1 MIVRARAKEEKKLED
16 ISAKHW
22 MQGHACCTNR
32 EYKTGW
38 SEMREW
44 HSLIR
49 RILRIPKRF
58 MTLLSRNWIITRKNS
73 KGTTNVF
80 GNESNENCK

>member
-1 MIVRARAKEEKKLED
+1 
-16 ISAKHW
+16 
-22 MQGHACCTNR
+22 
-32 EYKTGW
+32 
-38 SEMREW
+38 MREW

-58 MTLLSRNWIITRKNS
+58 MILLSRNWIITRKNS